1 VANMF
6 GGEKTYIDQKKGE
19 VRDTLCVDLKAKEL
33 LNWNP
38 KRNLEDYIN

>member
-1 VANMF
+1 MF
-6 GGEKTYIDQKKGE
+6 GGEKKYIPSKKGE

-38 KRNLEDYIN
+38 RRNLEDYIK

>member
-1 VANMF
+1 MF
-6 GGEKTYIDQKKGE
+6 GGEKIYIDQKKGE
-19 VRDTLCVDLKAKEL
+19 VRDTLCIDSKAKEL